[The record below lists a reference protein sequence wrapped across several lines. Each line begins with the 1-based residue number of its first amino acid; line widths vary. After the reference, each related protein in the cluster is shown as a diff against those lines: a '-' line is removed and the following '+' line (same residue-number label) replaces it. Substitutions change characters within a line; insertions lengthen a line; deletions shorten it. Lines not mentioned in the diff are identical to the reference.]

1 MSPSAPGIEEIRCLE
16 ESLAKGHEWLE
27 KALRAGLPERASFW
41 ELVLAKNLVCKKIKK
56 KNNKKSSCLF
66 PAVFQEEMTL
76 VPLHK

>member
-1 MSPSAPGIEEIRCLE
+1 MSPSAPGIEEIKCLE

-56 KNNKKSSCLF
+56 KIIKNPLVCSLPYFRKK
-66 PAVFQEEMTL
+66 
-76 VPLHK
+76 